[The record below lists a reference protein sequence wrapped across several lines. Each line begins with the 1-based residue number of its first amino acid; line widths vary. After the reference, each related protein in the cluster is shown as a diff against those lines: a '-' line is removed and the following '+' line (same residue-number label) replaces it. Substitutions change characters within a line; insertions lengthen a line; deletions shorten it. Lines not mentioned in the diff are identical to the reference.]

1 MTKLILFDLDGTL
14 YLGGKLIKGVRPL
27 FKRLQKNNIPYAF
40 MTNNSSIG
48 PADYLKKLKAL
59 NLPAT
64 RKNILTSC
72 EATDLMLKDLN
83 LGPKIYVLGT
93 KKFIKYLE
101 SVGYEHTNKKP
112 SAVLVGFDK
121 ELTFDKLTTATRFVH
136 LGVPLVAS
144 HPDLECPS
152 PDGPLSDAGMLLAAI
167 YSSTGVKPKA
177 IAGKPNR
184 WIVKL
189 ARQKFGVKNTE
200 IAIVGDRM
208 ATDIK
213 MAHKFKMKGILTLSG
228 VTKRS
233 DIKRFPHRP
242 DMIIN
247 SVDDLKDDKIF
258 AKLLK

>member
-14 YLGGKLIKGVRPL
+14 YLGGKLIKGAKPL
-27 FKRLQKNNIPYAF
+27 FKKLQKNKIPYAF

-64 RKNILTSC
+64 KQNILTSC
-72 EATDLMLKDLN
+72 EAADLMLKDFN

-93 KKFIKYLE
+93 KKFVRYLE
-101 SVGYEHTNKKP
+101 SVGYKHTDNTP

-121 ELTFDKLTTATRFVH
+121 ELTFDKLTAATRFVH

-152 PDGPLSDAGMLLAAI
+152 PQGPLSDAGMILAAI
-167 YSSTGVKPKA
+167 YVATGVRPKA
-177 IAGKPNR
+177 IAGKPYR
-184 WIVKL
+184 WIAKL
-189 ARQKFGVKNTE
+189 AREKFSVKNTE

-213 MAHKFKMKGILTLSG
+213 MAHKFKMKSVLTLSG
-228 VTKRS
+228 VTQRA
-233 DIKRFPHRP
+233 DIKKFSHKP
-242 DMIIN
+242 DIVIN
-247 SVDDLKDDKIF
+247 SVDDLQDDKIF
-258 AKLLK
+258 AKLLR